1 MPVKDCKTKSPAG
14 SRTRQHVTIRF
25 RLRGDKKTCRFLNKL
40 AGVNRYLWNAA
51 LAKAKEDYAETGQSQ
66 TSQFDFYKWY
76 KVHKDTVAP
85 WLREYPV
92 NATRTGL
99 KDLADAYKQFFKK
112 KRGFPRFKKRG
123 KAKKSFSVDVSGGK
137 MFSTNGY
144 VRLKRGMH
152 MKMLRFYRVNRYT
165 NPVPKTARIFEEN
178 GNWYM
183 TVVYEVDAT
192 LQYADG
198 IGIGVDRNCGQ
209 IADSAGRIFYLT
221 DTSGIEKRIQKLQ
234 RRLAKKQKGSHSW
247 RKLKKTIARHER
259 KIKNIRRND
268 LRHIAL
274 SLTEISTLVILE
286 DLKTKGMTASAKGTV
301 ENPGRNVKQK
311 AGLNRSILGTGWA
324 ILEQFLRERGVVI
337 KVPPHY
343 TSQTCSK
350 CSCVNAKNRQKQSEF
365 LCLACGYQANADTN
379 ASVNIRVSGMASW
392 HELCRTGCGAYVRP
406 VIAER
411 KPATG
416 QRVMKHQKDYAVSCY

>member
-1 MPVKDCKTKSPAG
+1 MPVKDRKTKPDAG
-14 SRTRQHVTIRF
+14 SGTRQYVTVKF
-25 RLRGDKKTCRFLNKL
+25 HLRGDQKVYPFLHAL

-51 LAKAKEDYAETGQSQ
+51 LANAREDYAKTGQSR

-76 KVHKDTVAP
+76 KVHKDAVAP

-92 NATRTGL
+92 TATRTGL

-112 KRGFPRFKKRG
+112 KRGLPRFKKKG
-123 KAKKSFSVDVSGGK
+123 KAGKSFAVDVSGGCR
-137 MFSTNGY
+137 FSKNGY
-144 VRLKRGMH
+144 FRLKRGMYV
-152 MKMLRFYRVNRYT
+152 KMLRFYRVNRYT

-192 LQYADG
+192 LQDAGG

-209 IADSAGRIFYLT
+209 VADSAGRIFYLT

-247 RKLKKTIARHER
+247 RRRKKTIARHER

-311 AGLNRSILGTGWA
+311 AGLNRSILETGWA

-337 KVPPHY
+337 KVPRIIHRRH
-343 TSQTCSK
+343 
-350 CSCVNAKNRQKQSEF
+350 V
-365 LCLACGYQANADTN
+365 
-379 ASVNIRVSGMASW
+379 ASVPM
-392 HELCRTGCGAYVRP
+392 
-406 VIAER
+406 
-411 KPATG
+411 
-416 QRVMKHQKDYAVSCY
+416 